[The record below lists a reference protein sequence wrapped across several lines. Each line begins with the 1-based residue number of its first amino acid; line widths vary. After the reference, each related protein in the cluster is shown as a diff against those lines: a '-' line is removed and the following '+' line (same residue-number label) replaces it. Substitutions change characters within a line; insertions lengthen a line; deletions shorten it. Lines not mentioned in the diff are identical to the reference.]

1 VKRASKS
8 FEGFCPEFSKIPG
21 LAAAGVLLTPSLA
34 FACALPPSVILTLP
48 TGHYIT
54 AAALT
59 VALTALMGAAAHRLP
74 VMAPRLVWERRILLP
89 VTLTS
94 YLSFLA
100 FLALIFV
107 GLFGE
112 RDPMHNLMTLV
123 FWTGVWIVVPLGSM
137 VLGNLWRPLN
147 PWIGPVRI
155 ARALLNRTGSV
166 GLARLGHWPAVAGYA
181 GFVWFQFVSLY
192 PDDPAVLAQIALAYW
207 GVIFTL
213 AVLEGDDWIA
223 QGEFLSLLF
232 ALIAKVS
239 PLWHERDGNRTRL
252 MRGWPGTQVLA
263 MPPLSPSAIVFV
275 SLALAALTFDGLSE
289 TFWWQA
295 LIGENPLEPTGRS
308 AVIWQNSG
316 GLLAVWV
323 LTLALILGAILLGRR
338 IGGGFATGPVMLS
351 FLAIA
356 AGYHAAH
363 YLVML
368 LTAGQYTLAALNDP
382 FLTGDSW
389 LGLPPF
395 YVSFGFLT
403 DPRVMPLIYGLQ
415 FATILGAHLLAV
427 LLGLKLAGQGARP
440 LAHLPM
446 TMLMVGYTVL
456 GLWLLSTARTG

>member
-1 VKRASKS
+1 MTRDPRS
-8 FEGFCPEFSKIPG
+8 FDGFCPEFLKVPG
-21 LAAAGVLLTPSLA
+21 LAAVAVLLTPGLV

-74 VMAPRLVWERRILLP
+74 AMEPRVLWTRRVLLP
-89 VTLTS
+89 LGLTS
-94 YLSFLA
+94 YLSFLV
-100 FLALIFV
+100 FLGLVFV
-107 GLFGE
+107 GFFGQ

-123 FWTGVWIVVPLGSM
+123 FWTGVWIAVPLGSM
-137 VLGNLWRPLN
+137 LFGNIWRPLN
-147 PWIGPVRI
+147 PWTGPVRI
-155 ARALLNRTGSV
+155 ARTLLGRTGSI
-166 GLARLGHWPAVAGYA
+166 GLSRLGHWPAVLGYA
-181 GFVWFQFVSLY
+181 GFVWFQMVSLY
-192 PDDPAVLAQIALAYW
+192 PDDPAVLAQVALIYW
-207 GVIFTL
+207 LVIFIF
-213 AVLEGDDWIA
+213 AVLEGEDWLA
-223 QGEFLSLLF
+223 RGEFLTVLF
-232 ALIAKVS
+232 ALIAKVA
-239 PLWHERDGNRTRL
+239 PLWHVTEGRRTRL

-263 MPPLSPSAIVFV
+263 MPPLSPSAVVFV
-275 SLALAALTFDGLSE
+275 SLALAALTFDGLAE
-289 TFWWQA
+289 TFWWQG

-308 AVIWQNSG
+308 AVMWQNTG

-323 LTLALILGAILLGRR
+323 LTLTLILAAIALGRR

-382 FLTGDSW
+382 LMVGDSW

-395 YVSFGFLT
+395 FVSFGFLT
-403 DPRVMPLIYGLQ
+403 DPRVMPLIYALQ
-415 FATILGAHLLAV
+415 FAAILGAHLLAV

-440 LAHLPM
+440 VAHLPM
-446 TMLMVGYTVL
+446 TVLMVAYTVL